1 MKDERFF
8 QGKDVGY
15 QLAAYTGKNESGL
28 TPIGDLVLVMTDEV
42 DGFAGTK
49 KAIIMLD
56 TNVEQQNGGATSG
69 RIVELGMDAFV
80 WSADRKRPF
89 GEDKPKI
96 GDRVLFT
103 RYSGLES
110 FGADAKRYRVM
121 SDNCISAVIKE
132 TSSGL

>member
-1 MKDERFF
+1 MKDGRFF
-8 QGKDVGY
+8 QNKDVGY
-15 QLAAYTGKNESGL
+15 QLAPYTGKNESGFR
-28 TPIGDLVLVMTDEV
+28 PIGDLVCVMTDTV
-42 DGFAGTK
+42 DGYAGTK
-49 KAIIMLD
+49 KTIIMLD
-56 TNVEQQNGGATSG
+56 SNAEQQNAGATSG
-69 RIVELGMDAFV
+69 VIVDMGLDAFV

-132 TSSGL
+132 TSNG